1 MKINTYEFEKKLY
14 SFRQSKVQNIQN
26 FESSFAAISRLQRFY
41 YVNGD
46 RILRTININININIP
61 LLLLFKVGLW
71 KDQISQKN
79 ILQI

>member
-1 MKINTYEFEKKLY
+1 MSLKRNYIHFVKDV
-14 SFRQSKVQNIQN
+14 SKVQNIKI

-46 RILRTININININIP
+46 RILRTINININIP

-71 KDQISQKN
+71 KDQISQKS